1 MSRSERHAAEE
12 AAARGVDLGP
22 LPGHIGF
29 ALRRTRAAVAREL
42 SGYFAAE
49 GVRPAQY
56 PVLIVLSQNPGLKA
70 AQVAAAIG
78 IGAANLVPLL
88 DRLEALGLAERRRAK
103 GDRRASALFI
113 TEAGAAMLERLA
125 PLVTAH
131 EQLLA
136 ARLGEGGCQQLMR
149 LLLRL
154 TDPAFDPPGATT
166 TSP

>member
-1 MSRSERHAAEE
+1 MPDPSRSERHAAEE
-12 AAARGVDLGP
+12 AAAAGVDLGP
-22 LPGHIGF
+22 LPEFIGF

-42 SGYFAAE
+42 SGYFVAE

-56 PVLIVLSQNPGLKA
+56 PVLIVLAQNPGLKA

-103 GDRRASALFI
+103 GDRRASALYV
-113 TEAGAAMLERLA
+113 TEAGAAMLKRLE

-131 EQLLA
+131 EELLA
-136 ARLGEGGCQQLMR
+136 SRLGEGGRARLMSLLHR
-149 LLLRL
+149 L
-154 TDPAFDPPGATT
+154 AGAE
-166 TSP
+166 